1 MSVPAVRRSE
11 ETPEGYARIEPS
23 PAPAPARRRL
33 EFLDVLRGVAIIL
46 MILNHTSRDWIER
59 SMGWGRY
66 DLVYGSLLLPAPI
79 FLFLVGFCLPLSYQ
93 GARAHSEPWL
103 AMVVKFTRRGL
114 QIVAAGL
121 LLNVLLLDGRFW
133 KGGVLQTIGLS
144 IVLLAPLLPVV
155 GRRAVRAGLVAVAV
169 LIYVAFSLAYPALGL
184 WSAEH
189 PLIAEAVLLDF
200 PPFPWISAALIGL
213 VLGAMWLEARAR
225 GPRDE
230 RRFFAV
236 AAVVGVVSVL
246 GYLAW
251 QWWASPSMAF
261 GFTRDFS
268 LNGHW
273 TPRGATLFLVVGGVA
288 ALLAAT
294 YWLMEV
300 RKVSAPWLV
309 VLGQTALVLYFLHQ
323 LVEYTLVKELLGWR
337 FTSWWLYGGANVVL
351 LVLCFYLARGWL
363 ALKPWVKGRVLPA
376 RSDSR
381 AMAR

>member
-1 MSVPAVRRSE
+1 MSVPAVLRRSE
-11 ETPEGYARIEPS
+11 TEPRIEPP
-23 PAPAPARRRL
+23 PAAAPARRRL

-46 MILNHTSRDWIER
+46 MVLNHTSRDWIEV
-59 SMGWGRY
+59 SMGWPRY
-66 DLVYGSLLLPAPI
+66 YLVYGSLLLPAPI

-93 GARAHSEPWL
+93 GACARSEPWL

-121 LLNVLLLDGRFW
+121 LLNVLLLDSRFW

-144 IVLLAPLLPVV
+144 IVLLAPCLPLL
-155 GRRAVRAGLVAVAV
+155 RHRVARIALLALAV
-169 LIYVAFSLAYPALGL
+169 LIYVGFSLAYPALAR
-184 WSAEH
+184 WSADH
-189 PLIAEAVLLDF
+189 HVIAEAFLLDF

-230 RRFFAV
+230 KRFFDVIAGV
-236 AAVVGVVSVL
+236 GAASVL
-246 GYLAW
+246 GYFVW
-251 QWWASPSMAF
+251 QLSAQPTVFF
-261 GFTRDFS
+261 GFKRDFS

-288 ALLAAT
+288 AALAGT
-294 YWLMEV
+294 YRLMEV

-323 LVEYTLVKELLGWR
+323 LVEYTLMKEILGWR
-337 FTSWWLYGGANVVL
+337 FTSWSVYWMANVAF
-351 LVLCFYLARGWL
+351 LVACFYLGKAWLVVKPRVRG
-363 ALKPWVKGRVLPA
+363 GFLPERPDRSATA
-376 RSDSR
+376 RSS
-381 AMAR
+381 